1 MTTDVILNIFYQPPK
16 ALEDLIRHNANL
28 YVPINSGNL
37 AVPVK
42 SEFARKHL
50 RFEDEMK

>member
-1 MTTDVILNIFYQPPK
+1 MKIDVILKIFYQPPK
-16 ALEDLIRHNANL
+16 ALEDLIKRNANF

-42 SEFARKHL
+42 S
-50 RFEDEMK
+50 